1 MSDNLHRLPHERQQI
16 MPNHR
21 PPRKLRRYDR
31 LAVLDYIDAYQQ
43 TNHRSPSQRMIAQ
56 ALAMSTPS
64 AAHTA
69 IHALKRQGLL
79 IIAVSPRGWPAN
91 LVITELGQTRLQKW
105 RDKEGA

>member
-1 MSDNLHRLPHERQQI
+1 

-21 PPRKLRRYDR
+21 PPRTLRRYDR
-31 LAVLDYIDAYQQ
+31 LAVLDYIDAYQRI
-43 TNHRSPSQRMIAQ
+43 HRRSPSQRMIAQ

-79 IIAVSPRGWPAN
+79 SIGLSPRGWPAN
-91 LVITELGQTRLQKW
+91 LTITELGQERLQQW
-105 RDKEGA
+105 RDKEEA

>member
-1 MSDNLHRLPHERQQI
+1 

-31 LAVLDYIDAYQQ
+31 LAVLDYIDTYQR
-43 TNHRSPSQRMIAQ
+43 THHRSPSQRMIAQ

-79 IIAVSPRGWPAN
+79 IIGLSPRGWPAN
-91 LVITELGQTRLQKW
+91 LTITELGQERLQAW
-105 RDKEGA
+105 RDKEEA